1 MGAFQSVSLP
11 DLLSRS
17 PQAATPSPLTPSVAV
32 DAGTTLLPKSQA
44 MKFTRRKL
52 LATPLAA
59 ACGGLA
65 AQAPKGAPPRPNILF
80 VLVDDLR
87 WDELGCTGH
96 PFAETPHADRL
107 AREGALFPNAFATT
121 PLCSPS
127 RACFLT
133 GRYAHSHGI
142 TDNTNRSAD
151 SHRLITWP
159 RLLRDAGYETG
170 FVGKWH
176 MGNDDSPRPGFDS
189 WVSFPGQGE
198 CIDPVLN
205 VQGKETKSRGYITD
219 LLADYGVQFLDR
231 KRSKPF
237 CLYVAHKA
245 IHPNVQQRDDGSVAG
260 SLTGA
265 EAFIPAE
272 RHRQLY
278 AGNEPPRRANYG
290 RPPTGKPALER
301 PIDDLPPL
309 GPQTVTSDQTIRNRM
324 RMMKAVDESLGRMIE
339 AIENAGQLENTVI
352 VLTSD
357 HGYFYGEHGLDAE
370 RRLAYEET
378 IRIPLLIRAPA
389 GGFDATGKGRIQQGR
404 RLDAFALSIDIAP
417 TMLELAGVE
426 RPANLQGRSLLP
438 LLQNA
443 STGWREDFL
452 IEYFSDTVFPRIRN
466 MGYQAVR
473 TGLWKYIQYQELKG
487 MDELYDLSADP
498 YELNNLIASGPVAD
512 MRRRLERLRQ
522 ESAS

>member
-1 MGAFQSVSLP
+1 
-11 DLLSRS
+11 
-17 PQAATPSPLTPSVAV
+17 
-32 DAGTTLLPKSQA
+32 
-44 MKFTRRKL
+44 MKFTRRTL
-52 LATPLAA
+52 LATPFAA
-59 ACGGLA
+59 ACGRLA
-65 AQAPKGAPPRPNILF
+65 AQAPEAASHATPEGHARPNILF

-324 RMMKAVDESLGRMIE
+324 RMMKAVDDSLGRMIE
-339 AIENAGQLENTVI
+339 AIESAGQLDNTVI

-378 IRIPLLIRAPA
+378 IRIPLLIRAP
-389 GGFDATGKGRIQQGR
+389 GSTQRGQ
-404 RLDAFALSIDIAP
+404 RLNPFALSIDIAP
-417 TMLELAGVE
+417 TMLEFAAAP
-426 RPANLQGRSLLP
+426 RPANLQGRSLAP
-438 LLQNA
+438 LLRGA
-443 STGWREDFL
+443 RIGWREDFL

-473 TGLWKYIQYQELKG
+473 TERWKYIQYQELKG

-498 YELNNLIASGPVAD
+498 YELNNVIASGPVAD
-512 MRRRLERLRQ
+512 MQRRLARLRR
-522 ESAS
+522 ESIPQ

>member
-1 MGAFQSVSLP
+1 
-11 DLLSRS
+11 
-17 PQAATPSPLTPSVAV
+17 
-32 DAGTTLLPKSQA
+32 
-44 MKFTRRKL
+44 MKLTRRTL

-59 ACGGLA
+59 AAGNLA
-65 AQAPKGAPPRPNILF
+65 AQAPKVAPHASPEGQARPNILF

-107 AREGALFPNAFATT
+107 AREGTLFTNAFATT

-133 GRYAHSHGI
+133 GRYAHSNGI
-142 TDNTNRSAD
+142 IDNTNRAAQ

-159 RLLRDAGYETG
+159 RLLQNAGYETG
-170 FVGKWH
+170 FLGKWH
-176 MGNDDSPRPGFDS
+176 MGNDDSPRPGFDD
-189 WVSFPGQGE
+189 WVSFKGQGE

-205 VQGKETKSRGYITD
+205 IQGKETKARGYITD
-219 LLADYGVQFLDR
+219 LVADYGGQFLER

-237 CLYVAHKA
+237 CLYVSHKA
-245 IHPNVQQRDDGSVAG
+245 IHPNVQQRDDGSVVG

-278 AGNEPPRRANYG
+278 TGKALPRRANYG

-301 PIDDLPPL
+301 AIDSLPPL
-309 GPQTVTSDQTIRNRM
+309 GPQTVTGDETIRNRM
-324 RMMKAVDESLGRMIE
+324 RMMKAVDDSLSRMIE
-339 AIENAGQLENTVI
+339 ALEKAGQLDNTVI

-389 GGFDATGKGRIQQGR
+389 AGFGDMSKRRIQPGQ
-404 RLDAFALSIDIAP
+404 RLNQFALSIDIAP
-417 TMLELAGVE
+417 TMLDFAGVS
-426 RPANLQGRSLLP
+426 RPTNLQGRSLAP
-438 LLQNA
+438 LLRGA
-443 STGWREDFL
+443 RIGWREDFL
-452 IEYFSDTVFPRIRN
+452 IEYFSDTVFARIRN

-473 TGLWKYIQYQELKG
+473 TKRWKYIQYQELQG
-487 MDELYDLSADP
+487 MDELYDLSGDP
-498 YELNNLIASGPVAD
+498 YELNNVIASGPVAE
-512 MRRRLERLRQ
+512 MQRRLERLRK
-522 ESAS
+522 ESAA